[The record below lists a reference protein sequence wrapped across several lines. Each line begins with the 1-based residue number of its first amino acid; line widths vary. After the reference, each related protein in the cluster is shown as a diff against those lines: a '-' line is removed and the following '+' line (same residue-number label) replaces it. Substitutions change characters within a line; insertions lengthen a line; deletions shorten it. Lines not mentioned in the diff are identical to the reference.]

1 MITLNKSH
9 LEVLDYL
16 DEKVSRNDMA
26 MFNRYFNLG
35 ITSGLSELKRV
46 LSVCPWCEGMPD
58 LTGKVI
64 SFANG
69 TSAYVIAQ
77 FKHGSDIYLQVAKPE
92 EGPLLKYDWYG
103 YTKDTGMTI
112 LTVEEPLITFEPITD
127 NTESSSSD
135 IGLTE
140 FGTGGNP

>member
-1 MITLNKSH
+1 MIVLNKRH

-16 DEKVSRNDMA
+16 DETVSRKDMA

-35 ITSGLSELKRV
+35 ITSGLDNLKNV
-46 LSVCPWCEGMPD
+46 LSVCPWREGMPN

-77 FKHGSDIYLQVAKPE
+77 FKHKSDIYLQVAKPE
-92 EGPLLKYDWYG
+92 EGDLLKYDWYG

-112 LTVEEPLITFEPITD
+112 LTVEEPLITLEPITD
-127 NTESSSSD
+127 NAKSFSND
-135 IGLTE
+135 PGLTE
-140 FGTGGNP
+140 FGAGDNP

>member
-1 MITLNKSH
+1 MIVLSKRH

-16 DEKVSRNDMA
+16 DESVSRKDMA

-35 ITSGLSELKRV
+35 ITSGLDNLKNV
-46 LSVCPWCEGMPD
+46 LSVCPWREGMPN

-112 LTVEEPLITFEPITD
+112 LTVEEPLITLEPITD
-127 NTESSSSD
+127 NAKSFSND
-135 IGLTE
+135 PGLTE
-140 FGTGGNP
+140 FGAGDNT

>member
-1 MITLNKSH
+1 MIVLSKRH

-16 DEKVSRNDMA
+16 DESVSRKDMA

-35 ITSGLSELKRV
+35 ITSGLDNLKNV
-46 LSVCPWCEGMPD
+46 LSVCPWREGMPN
-58 LTGKVI
+58 LTGRVI

-112 LTVEEPLITFEPITD
+112 LTVEESLITFEPITD
-127 NTESSSSD
+127 NAESSSSD

>member
-1 MITLNKSH
+1 MITLNKRH

-16 DEKVSRNDMA
+16 DEHSSRNDMA
-26 MFNRYFNLG
+26 MFNSYFNLG
-35 ITSGLSELKRV
+35 ITSGLDTLKNA
-46 LSVCPWCEGMPD
+46 LSVCPWREGMPN

-69 TSAYVIAQ
+69 TSAHAIAQ

-92 EGPLLKYDWYG
+92 EGDLIKYDWYG

-112 LTVEEPLITFEPITD
+112 LTVEEALITFEPITNNAD
-127 NTESSSSD
+127 PFSSD
-135 IGLTE
+135 
-140 FGTGGNP
+140 PWP

>member
-1 MITLNKSH
+1 MITLNKRH

-16 DEKVSRNDMA
+16 DEKASRNDMA

-46 LSVCPWCEGMPD
+46 LSVCPWCEGMPN

-69 TSAYVIAQ
+69 TSAYIIAQ

-112 LTVEEPLITFEPITD
+112 LTVEESLITFEPVPNITELFS
-127 NTESSSSD
+127 NE

-140 FGTGGNP
+140 FGAEGD